1 MERSGTIQGERN
13 GQVFTDVAFFRCASK
28 GEGLQQR
35 AGCGTRQQ
43 EALSY
48 QQEAPMDFTA
58 LPSLQCSH
66 RKTVW
71 ESVSEGSSNLKLPK
85 GRVGS
90 RTDELGNG
98 KLAEWHRQL
107 EISVFLLLFE
117 CFPGSSG
124 GELSFSCCPTQRI
137 KSGY

>member
-1 MERSGTIQGERN
+1 MYQQNAFSISCPRFHDCEVISERLGTIQGERN
-13 GQVFTDVAFFRCASK
+13 GQVITDVAFFRCASK

-58 LPSLQCSH
+58 LPSLQRSH

-71 ESVSEGSSNLKLPK
+71 ESGSEGSSKLLK
-85 GRVGS
+85 GM
-90 RTDELGNG
+90 
-98 KLAEWHRQL
+98 
-107 EISVFLLLFE
+107 
-117 CFPGSSG
+117 SG
-124 GELSFSCCPTQRI
+124 Q
-137 KSGY
+137 